1 MLKHQKTAREEG
13 DEENITVSDTKLLI
27 TAVLGGAL
35 GIYIMMFIL
44 KYRLKSL
51 VMMVFIPVLIAV
63 NVYACIFIFNW
74 RFGLI

>member
-63 NVYACIFIFNW
+63 NVYTCIFIFNW